1 MPRDEYDEDVENG
14 VVHAEVPTTFRELRA
29 CMVCSLVKT
38 YSQFYESG
46 CDNCGFLSMQE
57 NSSRVTECTTVYFEG
72 LIAMM
77 QPRESWV
84 AKWRRIG
91 RFLPGIYAV
100 SVTGELIDDIKK
112 FLEERN
118 IAYCTN

>member
-1 MPRDEYDEDVENG
+1 MARDEYDEDAG
-14 VVHAEVPTTFRELRA
+14 PVHAEIPTTFRELRA

-46 CDNCGFLSMQE
+46 CDNCTVLNMQD
-57 NSSRVTECTTVYFEG
+57 NRQRVTDCTTAYFEG
-72 LIAMM
+72 MIAMM

-91 RFLPGIYAV
+91 RHVPGIYAV
-100 SVTGELIDDIKK
+100 SVTGELTENIKK
-112 FLEERN
+112 YLEDN
-118 IAYCTN
+118 NMTYCQD